1 MKGRTRNIA
10 NTRMTDIM
18 DTMRSLDILGITSM
32 AIGAGTAIIL
42 RIIMIDTVTTM
53 DRIWSRTD

>member
-1 MKGRTRNIA
+1 
-10 NTRMTDIM
+10 M